1 MKNKTGLPLSL
12 GKCFLQTLI
21 LLGFAEEQLP
31 DLMSV
36 DDPTEMRLLTYS
48 SKGRAEAGFK
58 SSGFYSQYKLPGYKY
73 GEPLATWLE
82 AVPIKMTL
90 EEI

>member
-1 MKNKTGLPLSL
+1 MKLTINPIKLVFMIL
-12 GKCFLQTLI
+12 GATAAYHF
-21 LLGFAEEQLP
+21 GGP
-31 DLMSV
+31 S
-36 DDPTEMRLLTYS
+36 EMRLLTYS

-58 SSGFYSQYKLPGYKY
+58 GNGFYSQHRLLGYNYSLPL
-73 GEPLATWLE
+73 ETWLE

>member
-1 MKNKTGLPLSL
+1 MRYSESKIVWIIMSKDRKFIAKGIPRSRY
-12 GKCFLQTLI
+12 
-21 LLGFAEEQLP
+21 
-31 DLMSV
+31 LMSV

>member
-1 MKNKTGLPLSL
+1 MTKYKEL
-12 GKCFLQTLI
+12 KAVWI
-21 LLGFAEEQLP
+21 I
-31 DLMSV
+31 MSKDRKFIAKGVPRSRYLVGV
-36 DDPTEMRLLTYS
+36 DEPSEMRLLTYS

-58 SSGFYSQYKLPGYKY
+58 SSGFYSQQKLPGYKY
-73 GEPLATWLE
+73 NEPLETWLE